1 MANWLVTRQLTQVSR
16 RLTALRAELAVI
28 AEQAI
33 YLEDDAADADLR
45 AILSDSDRDGY
56 HARHESGHATAMQRH
71 RAKVVDEIARLER
84 RQDDLLDRMAR

>member
-1 MANWLVTRQLTQVSR
+1 MSFARNADWGHAEPLPHGAVVVTTD
-16 RLTALRAELAVI
+16 AE
-28 AEQAI
+28 
-33 YLEDDAADADLR
+33 LR
-45 AILSDSDRDGY
+45 AIVSDSDRDGY